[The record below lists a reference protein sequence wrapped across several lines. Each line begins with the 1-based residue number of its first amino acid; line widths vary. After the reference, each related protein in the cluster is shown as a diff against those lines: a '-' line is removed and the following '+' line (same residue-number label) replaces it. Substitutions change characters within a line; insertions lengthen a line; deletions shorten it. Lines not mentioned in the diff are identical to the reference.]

1 MAHRSPVSRASWSR
15 QALAAGEMALQTA
28 GSLGNFLQLASWLAS
43 DRDMLAF
50 PALALA
56 ANQDGDLHAETRH
69 LTFGS

>member
-1 MAHRSPVSRASWSR
+1 
-15 QALAAGEMALQTA
+15 MALQTA